1 VLEVWLILTV
11 LVVGLLQFLDTG
23 LYTYIAYNLRVDGL
37 YLGVVSAIWSVV
49 YVLSNSYFSRL
60 ADRGRNKVLLLIA
73 SVVLI
78 LIYVLFSNIS
88 LLNGLL
94 LYSLHAIAVATVNLS
109 LSVTILEMY
118 DYTSWNNINTF
129 SRVASNLVRGS
140 VFLLIALYFLNLQL
154 ILILTTV
161 LTYLSLMLLPG
172 VGLNIERTLFKINRN
187 LSYVGRYLKAST
199 ALLYIHKPKD
209 ALEYFEKVWSGS
221 NDLKPWRVLTSA
233 VLYTMFGDMVLV
245 VLPLLLKGYVEL
257 NSLWLSWGMAF
268 LLTSLIVLPIISKLT
283 SGSMYGG
290 SRLTGLLIF
299 LRGLTLALILLTHV
313 NDWLTL
319 TLYLLLV
326 VVFSSIADSLMYNKF
341 VEVSA
346 GYGVSRYYI
355 AREVG
360 SVTGSLAG
368 GLVFM
373 FMPWVLPALTI
384 VLAIASVVVIAL

>member
-1 VLEVWLILTV
+1 MEVWLILTV

-49 YVLSNSYFSRL
+49 YVLSNSCFSRL

-283 SGSMYGG
+283 LG
-290 SRLTGLLIF
+290 
-299 LRGLTLALILLTHV
+299 
-313 NDWLTL
+313 
-319 TLYLLLV
+319 
-326 VVFSSIADSLMYNKF
+326 
-341 VEVSA
+341 
-346 GYGVSRYYI
+346 
-355 AREVG
+355 
-360 SVTGSLAG
+360 
-368 GLVFM
+368 
-373 FMPWVLPALTI
+373 
-384 VLAIASVVVIAL
+384 